1 MDREEFLRL
10 TLEAEPTLFHISFSL
25 LHNEQD
31 CADAVQEAILKAYDQ
46 RNKLREARYFKTWLV
61 RIVIN
66 ECYTILRKRKRFQS
80 YDDAITEDKTY
91 LGNYIKEEYI
101 DLYQAIAR
109 LGEKEKVCVI
119 LFYMEDY
126 SLAEIAD
133 TLKIPVGTVK
143 SRLNRARSELKSY
156 LGDWDER

>member
-1 MDREEFLRL
+1 MDKEEFLRL
-10 TLEAEPTLFHISFSL
+10 TLEAEPTLFHISFSI

-31 CADAVQEAILKAYDQ
+31 CADAVQEAILKAYDR
-46 RNKLREARYFKTWLV
+46 RNKLRDIRCFKTWLV

-66 ECYTILRKRKRFQS
+66 ECYGILRKAKRYQS
-80 YDDAITEDKTY
+80 FDEAVAEDKTY
-91 LGNYIKEEYI
+91 PGNYVKEEYL

-109 LGEKEKVCVI
+109 LGEKEKVCII

-126 SLAEIAD
+126 SVAEIAD

-143 SRLNRARSELKSY
+143 SRLNRARKELKG
-156 LGDWDER
+156 LLRE